1 MSGRTAGAQL
11 KDVALAAGVSATTV
25 SRYLNHKL
33 VLPENTA
40 ARIETAIG
48 RLGYQ
53 PNPHARRLGLGR
65 SETVGLIIPDIANP
79 FFAQLADAVQQAAEQ
94 EGLEMLL
101 CATRNRP
108 ERELSDLMRLR
119 RHHVDGLLFVTNH
132 ADDGSLAA
140 ALGAGDRVVLMDED
154 VAGTV
159 GPKVFADN
167 FMGGT
172 LAARHLIAAGHRR
185 LAIAGGPPGL
195 LSTAERHAGFHAAV
209 AAAGPPHTVV
219 FEDFGG
225 YGVQPGRDAAARMLD
240 MDAPPSA
247 VFATSDEIALGLM
260 EVARARGI
268 AVPAMLSIVAFDDIG
283 PLHLLDPPLS
293 AIRQPVAAMGRCG
306 VALLVAALRGEDTP
320 RLPARLA
327 VELVERASVVAPPTT
342 TEP

>member
-1 MSGRTAGAQL
+1 
-11 KDVALAAGVSATTV
+11 
-25 SRYLNHKL
+25 
-33 VLPENTA
+33 
-40 ARIETAIG
+40 
-48 RLGYQ
+48 
-53 PNPHARRLGLGR
+53 
-65 SETVGLIIPDIANP
+65 
-79 FFAQLADAVQQAAEQ
+79 
-94 EGLEMLL
+94 MLL

-108 ERELSDLMRLR
+108 ERELADLMRLR

-225 YGVQPGRDAAARMLD
+225 YGVQSGRDAATRILD
-240 MDAPPSA
+240 MAPPPSA
-247 VFATSDEIALGLM
+247 VFATSDEIALGMM

-268 AVPAMLSIVAFDDIG
+268 AVPARLSIVAFDDIG

-306 VALLVAALRGEDTP
+306 VALLVAALRGEDAP

-327 VELVERASVVAPPTT
+327 VELVERASVMPPLTT